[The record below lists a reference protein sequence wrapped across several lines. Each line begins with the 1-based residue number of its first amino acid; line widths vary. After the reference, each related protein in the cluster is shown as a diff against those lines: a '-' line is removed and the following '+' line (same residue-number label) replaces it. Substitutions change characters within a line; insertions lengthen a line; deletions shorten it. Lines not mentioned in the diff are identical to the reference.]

1 MSLFKIHK
9 EVLQSGN
16 FTSINTPTL
25 GQATG
30 SLTLNGLRLY
40 LYLTGNTNNFVWTM
54 NPTAYANW
62 LGKDYSKASE
72 ARAVRKA
79 IDAGINDLKNN
90 NYLVETA
97 EGKYDFYDNCNDFPE
112 QKVPK
117 GQENKKKEDDCD
129 VSGIHQSQL
138 IIRMKSSY
146 KNEKLK
152 NNVGGMFY
160 V

>member
-40 LYLTGNTNNFVWTM
+40 LYLAGNTNNFVWTM

-112 QKVPK
+112 QKVLK
-117 GQENKKKEDDCD
+117 GQVVIQKQIIGNSKMEQKVPKED
-129 VSGIHQSQL
+129 
-138 IIRMKSSY
+138 KF
-146 KNEKLK
+146 E
-152 NNVGGMFY
+152 F
-160 V
+160 

>member
-1 MSLFKIHK
+1 MPNGIKKKGITTANPRKPNFMCKIHK

-30 SLTLNGLRLY
+30 SLTLNGLY
-40 LYLTGNTNNFVWTM
+40 LAGNTNNFVWTM

-62 LGKDYSKASE
+62 LGKDYSRASE

-97 EGKYDFYDNCNDFPE
+97 EGKYDFYDNCNDL
-112 QKVPK
+112 VPK
-117 GQENKKKEDDCD
+117 RQ
-129 VSGIHQSQL
+129 VVIQSSKRRQ
-138 IIRMKSSY
+138 Y
-146 KNEKLK
+146 
-152 NNVGGMFY
+152 
-160 V
+160 

>member
-16 FTSINTPTL
+16 FTSINTPML

-40 LYLTGNTNNFVWTM
+40 LYLAGNTNNFVWTM

-90 NYLVETA
+90 NYLIETA
-97 EGKYDFYDNCNDFPE
+97 EGKYDFYDNWE

-117 GQENKKKEDDCD
+117 GQVVIISNSKVEQKVPKED
-129 VSGIHQSQL
+129 
-138 IIRMKSSY
+138 KF
-146 KNEKLK
+146 E
-152 NNVGGMFY
+152 F
-160 V
+160 